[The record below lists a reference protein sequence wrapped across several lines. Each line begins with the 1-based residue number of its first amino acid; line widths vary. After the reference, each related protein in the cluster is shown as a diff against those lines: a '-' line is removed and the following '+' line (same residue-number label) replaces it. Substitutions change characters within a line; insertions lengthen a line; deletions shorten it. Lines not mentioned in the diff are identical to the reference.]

1 MANTLAEE
9 IRQASRRF
17 KAHGRK
23 QSDADELCEVALLDL
38 AILVEASGAETSDEF
53 EERRYG
59 ARVTPDEFMKSI
71 GEEDFVNQSVRRAW
85 DILQNAKGA

>member
-1 MANTLAEE
+1 MANALAEE
-9 IRQASRRF
+9 IRLASRRF

-59 ARVTPDEFMKSI
+59 CRELAN
-71 GEEDFVNQSVRRAW
+71 VNGTLTIS
-85 DILQNAKGA
+85 AKGA